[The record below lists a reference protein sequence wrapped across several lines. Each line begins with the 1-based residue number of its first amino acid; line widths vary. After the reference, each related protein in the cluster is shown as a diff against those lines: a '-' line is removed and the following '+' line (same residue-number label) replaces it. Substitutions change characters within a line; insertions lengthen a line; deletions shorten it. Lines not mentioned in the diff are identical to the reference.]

1 MTGKLP
7 VADQWQLLQLPPAQ
21 PEQPEPEPDSPPP
34 LPRRATAE
42 GCFCS
47 FLEPHL
53 GQTGCALPI
62 TSSSNS
68 WPHLQQ
74 QKSKIGIS

>member
-1 MTGKLP
+1 MSDRSKQIS
-7 VADQWQLLQLPPAQ
+7 QWQLLQLPPLQ
-21 PEQPEPEPDSPPP
+21 PEQPEPPEPAP

-42 GCFCS
+42 GCFRS

-53 GQTGCALPI
+53 GQTGCALPM

-68 WPHLQQ
+68 CPHLQQ
-74 QKSKIGIS
+74 QKSKIGMA